1 MNVPNNT
8 VILVDD
14 SFSNI
19 TISGYKTS
27 EVKKALNKAI
37 TSKDIPLALRWTAEL
52 HSSGFFNYIQKIILN
67 FSLDIESP
75 IIFFLLNKYFDKYD
89 IIKDQF
95 KKLLETRN
103 NQECRNL
110 LSDLI
115 YIICSSNYN
124 NLFNN
129 VPIIKNLNDYTLSRN
144 QKDYYILHKF
154 FSKDD
159 RKEFIMAINEID
171 YFIDDKNSV
180 YDFKKLYFWIHW
192 LNKVESFYDKEN
204 YIFYFNNSNNIS
216 ILSNGIDQNNFRW
229 GLWLYIIQ
237 KSNHYDNNIK
247 SLINSMLAIY
257 KYKITKASIKN
268 RQKIIMSALILLKN
282 QNITPL
288 IKNMHLRIQVCC
300 NSNIFYEE
308 IAQLVNKRNDV
319 SIESI
324 LQNEDV
330 IDELKNKILKDDK
343 NKEQQDFDELR
354 FNYLY
359 NYDAIKK
366 NNHSNIIN
374 NNNNNNNNNKHFEKN
389 FTKDN
394 KFNDINNS
402 TINDNTIKP
411 NKFFEKYFTKVNNN
425 NNITKDIEYKN
436 ILLPNHNLSKD
447 SKSNYQCKKIN
458 IPTL

>member
-14 SFSNI
+14 PFSNI

-27 EVKKALNKAI
+27 DVKKAFNNAI
-37 TSKDIPLALRWTAEL
+37 SIKDIPLALRWSAEL

-67 FSLDIESP
+67 YSLDIESP
-75 IIFFLLNKYFDKYD
+75 IIYFLLNKYFDKYD
-89 IIKDQF
+89 LIKDQF

-124 NLFNN
+124 TISYNN
-129 VPIIKNLNDYTLSRN
+129 ISIKNLNEYTLSRN
-144 QKDYYILHKF
+144 QKDYYILNKF
-154 FSKDD
+154 FTKDD

-171 YFIDDKNSV
+171 YFIDDKNPI
-180 YDFKKLYFWIHW
+180 YDMKKLLFWITW

-204 YIFYFNNSNNIS
+204 YIFYFNNSSNIS
-216 ILSNGIDQNNFRW
+216 ILSNGIEQNNFRW

-237 KSNHYDNNIK
+237 KSDHFDNNIK

-257 KYKITKASIKN
+257 KYKITKSSIKT
-268 RQKIIMSALILLKN
+268 RQKIILSALMLLKSN
-282 QNITPL
+282 NIIPL

-308 IAQLVNKRNDV
+308 IAQLVNKRNNV

-324 LQNEDV
+324 LQNEDI
-330 IDELKNKILKDDK
+330 IDELKNKILNKK
-343 NKEQQDFDELR
+343 NEDFDELR

-366 NNHSNIIN
+366 NYNNKSLENNSFKENNSIKPNKFFDKFLTKVNNNNNNIN
-374 NNNNNNNNNKHFEKN
+374 NNNNNNINNN
-389 FTKDN
+389 
-394 KFNDINNS
+394 DI
-402 TINDNTIKP
+402 IDK
-411 NKFFEKYFTKVNNN
+411 
-425 NNITKDIEYKN
+425 NITKDIEYKN
-436 ILLPNHNLSKD
+436 IKLSNQNHFNI
-447 SKSNYQCKKIN
+447 SKSNYEIKKIN
-458 IPTL
+458 IPSL